1 MVDSARLGQ
10 GNHQGDGARGAS
22 RSDGQT
28 RIWSTDGVPTRERF
42 SYWRE
47 VVCNAAVGFFG
58 TPTAAPAGV
67 FSARASLR
75 SSGPFRFMVSE
86 AKTSYQ
92 LALTRRDAAG
102 IPSDYY
108 GLILQISGES
118 ISIRGDETVR
128 LAAGEIGFCL
138 GGPYRGEHGGHSAI
152 AMLPRAMIERRAPWL
167 RNLSHRRLAANAR
180 FADHLRLHMMELAS
194 SCPPLG
200 EVQTSLL
207 ADSLCNLMALAAA
220 DGIPATR
227 LQGEL
232 QLEALLAFCRQN
244 LQDPDLSPQQAADAV
259 GISLRTLHARFRQTG
274 RTFGHWVLENR
285 LEGCG
290 AALRDPHQRRSNIS
304 EVAYRWGFGDLSYF
318 NKAFR
323 AQFGMTPRDWRD
335 GSRES

>member
-1 MVDSARLGQ
+1 MVDRAEAGQ
-10 GNHQGDGARGAS
+10 GDHQGDGARGAS
-22 RSDGQT
+22 RVNGQT
-28 RIWSTDGVPTRERF
+28 SIWSTDAVPVRERF

-58 TPTAAPAGV
+58 TPTAAPPGV

-75 SSGPFRFMVSE
+75 SCGPFRFMVSE

-92 LALTRRDAAG
+92 LALTRRDAAKM
-102 IPSDYY
+102 PADHY
-108 GLILQISGES
+108 GLYLQLSGETT
-118 ISIRGDETVR
+118 SIRGEETTT

-138 GGPYRGEHGGHSAI
+138 GGPYHGEHGGRCAI
-152 AMLPRAMIERRAPWL
+152 AMLPRAMVERRAPWL
-167 RNLSHRRLAANAR
+167 RNLPYRKLASDAR
-180 FADHLRLHMMELAS
+180 FADHLRLHMIELAGRG
-194 SCPPLG
+194 PPLG
-200 EVQTSLL
+200 ESQTSLL

-244 LQDPDLSPQQAADAV
+244 LSDPDLSPQQAADQL
-259 GISLRTLHARFRQTG
+259 GISIRTLHSRFQKTG
-274 RTFGHWVLENR
+274 RSFGQWVLENR
-285 LEGCG
+285 LEGCS
-290 AALRDPHQRRSNIS
+290 AALRDPHQRRQNIS

-323 AQFGMTPRDWRD
+323 AQFGMTPGDWRSD
-335 GSRES
+335 ATTS